1 MNLLRK
7 TVNKLYWFG
16 KIGGIGV
23 NTSKLWTKDFI
34 IMSVST
40 FFGGLTFYLL
50 ITTLS
55 VYAIEEFNASQSM
68 AGLASSIFVV
78 GALVSR
84 IFAGKYIEI
93 IGRKKMLCG
102 GLFLFLMMMLFY
114 FIVENMNVLLL
125 IRFIHGAAFG
135 VFTTTIATV
144 LMDIIPNERRGEGIS
159 YFSLSITLAM
169 AVGPFLGLYMSEQ
182 GSFTIIFVACTIFS
196 LISTIILLFV
206 HIPEG
211 DITKEQLDA
220 MKGFKLKDFFE
231 IKAVPI
237 SIIIAIMGFAYSG
250 ILSFINSYAK
260 EINLIE
266 AASFFFLVYAFF
278 ILISRPFTGR
288 LLDKK
293 GDNIVMY
300 PALLFFVIGLVTL
313 SQTNQGFI
321 LLLAGALIG
330 LGFGT
335 MNSCCQ
341 AIAIKES
348 PRHRVGLATST
359 FYVFMDSGVG
369 LGPFLLG
376 FIIPIVG
383 FRGLY
388 FTLAVVVFA
397 SIFLYYVLH
406 GKKKR
411 TENNLLQAS

>member
-1 MNLLRK
+1 MNE
-7 TVNKLYWFG
+7 
-16 KIGGIGV
+16 
-23 NTSKLWTKDFI
+23 SKLWTKDFI
-34 IMSVST
+34 IMSIST

-55 VYAIEEFNASQSM
+55 VYAIEEFNTSQSM
-68 AGLASSIFVV
+68 AGLVASIFVV

-84 IFAGKYIEI
+84 LFAGKYIEI
-93 IGRKKMLCG
+93 IGRKKMLYG
-102 GLFLFLMMMLFY
+102 GLFLFLMMMLLY
-114 FIVENMNVLLL
+114 FIVENLNLLLL
-125 IRFIHGAAFG
+125 IRFVHGAAFG
-135 VFTTTIATV
+135 VFTTVIAAV
-144 LMDIIPNERRGEGIS
+144 IMDIIPNERRGEGIS
-159 YFSLSITLAM
+159 YFSLSVTLAM
-169 AVGPFLGLYMSEQ
+169 AIGPFLGLYISGQ
-182 GSFTIIFVACTIFS
+182 GSFMMIFTVCTLFS
-196 LISTIILLFV
+196 LISTIILFFV
-206 HIPEG
+206 PIPEG

-250 ILSFINSYAK
+250 ILSFITSYAK
-260 EINLIE
+260 EIDLIE
-266 AASFFFLVYAFF
+266 AASFFFLVYAVA

-300 PALLFFVIGLVTL
+300 PSLLLFVIGLVVL
-313 SQTNQGFI
+313 SQAQYGFS
-321 LLLAGALIG
+321 LLLAGVLIG

-341 AIAIKES
+341 AIAVKES

-369 LGPFLLG
+369 IGPFLIG

-388 FTLAVVVFA
+388 LTLAVIVFA

-406 GKKKR
+406 GKRKH
-411 TENNLLQAS
+411 TENNILRAS